1 MFGPVAEASGGGGD
15 WLPLVHLKSHLFTF
29 KRSTPVVGRVQQ
41 RRKFFI
47 YLAAFHQLPR
57 QLHLKVPS
65 KKKPPP
71 PPPIPPNP
79 LSSSSSFLLS
89 PLSVCPL
96 SLLVP
101 DLELVLYFTFGQGSF
116 GGLDRGAG

>member
-65 KKKPPP
+65 KKKHPPPQSPQTPSAPPP
-71 PPPIPPNP
+71 P
-79 LSSSSSFLLS
+79 SFSLRS
-89 PLSVCPL
+89 QSVPSH
-96 SLLVP
+96 SL
-101 DLELVLYFTFGQGSF
+101 FQI
-116 GGLDRGAG
+116 